1 MKTNVKNKI
10 IILSLLLAF
19 SGLAKAQYRYVDL
32 ENTFLK
38 PQDSLFLKLP
48 NSLDVSF
55 SVKNLG
61 PDTLFVGDS
70 INYAYS
76 FFDRLPYTSYVLTKD
91 IHPGDSLIISETI
104 EVSENPTNQ
113 TFSGYASL
121 VWGSLYPRAW
131 NRAKSP
137 HMELSL
143 DKDSMANSID
153 YVLIHWYGRLNAKE
167 SLDAKTAAKA
177 YPNPMQEQLTILGPW
192 PMAELRL
199 YNASGALL
207 SKAQG
212 QGSKEASMAT
222 KNLKPGMYFVHIQYA
237 NGRFETLKVAK

>member
-1 MKTNVKNKI
+1 MKNKI

-19 SGLAKAQYRYVDL
+19 NGLAKAQYRYVDL
-32 ENTFLK
+32 ENRFLA

-48 NSLDVSF
+48 NSMDISF

-76 FFDRLPYTSYVLTKD
+76 FFEIFPYTIHVLTKD
-91 IHPGDSLIISETI
+91 MHPGDSLIISETI
-104 EVSENPTNQ
+104 QVSEDPTNQ
-113 TFSGYASL
+113 TFSGYFQL
-121 VWGSLYPRAW
+121 TWGAYYPRAW

-137 HMELSL
+137 HKELSL
-143 DKDSMANSID
+143 DKDSMTNSID
-153 YVLIHWYGRLNAKE
+153 AVKIHWYGRLNAKE
-167 SLDAKTAAKA
+167 SIEAAKPA
-177 YPNPMQEQLTILGPW
+177 QVFPNPMQEQLTILAPW

-199 YNASGALL
+199 YNASGALH

>member
-1 MKTNVKNKI
+1 MKNRI

-70 INYAYS
+70 MNYAYH
-76 FFDRLPYTSYVLTKD
+76 FFKLFPHNTQVLKKD

-113 TFSGYASL
+113 TFKGHLRLSWSSYF
-121 VWGSLYPRAW
+121 PRAW

-137 HMELSL
+137 HKELSL

-167 SLDAKTAAKA
+167 SLDAKAAAKA
-177 YPNPMQEQLTILGPW
+177 YPNPMQEQLTILAPW
-192 PMAELRL
+192 PMAELHL
-199 YNASGALL
+199 LNASGALL
-207 SKAQG
+207 SKEQG

>member
-1 MKTNVKNKI
+1 MKNRI
-10 IILSLLLAF
+10 LILSLLLAF

-32 ENTFLK
+32 ENRFLA

-48 NSLDVSF
+48 NSLDVRF

-76 FFDRLPYTSYVLTKD
+76 FFDRLPYTIYVLSKD

-104 EVSENPTNQ
+104 EVSEDPTNQ
-113 TFSGYASL
+113 TFSDYAPL
-121 VWGSLYPRAW
+121 TWGAYYPRAW

-137 HMELSL
+137 HKELSL
-143 DKDSMANSID
+143 DKDSMANSRD

-167 SLDAKTAAKA
+167 SLETAKPAQVF
-177 YPNPMQEQLTILGPW
+177 PNPMQEQLTILAPW
-192 PMAELRL
+192 PMAEIHLL
-199 YNASGALL
+199 NASGALL
-207 SKAQG
+207 VKEQG
-212 QGSKEASMAT
+212 HASKEASMHT
-222 KNLKPGMYFVHIQYA
+222 KNLGPGIYFVHIQYA
-237 NGRFETLKVAK
+237 NGRFETLKVAKS